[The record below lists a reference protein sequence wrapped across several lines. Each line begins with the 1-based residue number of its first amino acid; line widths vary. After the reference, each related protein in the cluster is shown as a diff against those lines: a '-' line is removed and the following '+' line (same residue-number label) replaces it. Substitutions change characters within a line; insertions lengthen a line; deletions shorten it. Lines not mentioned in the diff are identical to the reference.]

1 MFRSSPGVHQHPQTL
16 TLRKAI
22 GTNRE
27 KHPGARGGTAGIL
40 NHCHPTTTKNPQ
52 NPDTRASKASGA
64 GVQKQPGLTP
74 YRAQGITQSQV
85 DGTQTDD
92 FAMLPQWGL
101 WCHRQSDLL
110 ASRLLSSAGKEFEKT
125 FLKLPKLLQFNFS

>member
-40 NHCHPTTTKNPQ
+40 NHCHPNTTKNPQ

-85 DGTQTDD
+85 DGTQTMTSPCFHNGGSGATGNQTCWRAD
-92 FAMLPQWGL
+92 F
-101 WCHRQSDLL
+101 
-110 ASRLLSSAGKEFEKT
+110 SAVQGKN
-125 FLKLPKLLQFNFS
+125 LRKLF